1 MNPQLPAIH
10 EIWVYLSGSPL
21 LALILTL
28 SAYQAGVMIYERFDR
43 NPLANPVAIA
53 IAIVATVITLID
65 MPYAKYFE
73 GAQFVHFLLGTAT
86 VALAVPIYKGL
97 EAMRGRILPLLAALL
112 AGGATSIVSAVGIAK
127 LLGADAAIVGGFY
140 AKSVTAPIAMGVAE
154 RIDVSP
160 TLTAVFAVTTGILG
174 AILVRFV
181 MDAIGMKS
189 WWQRGFARGRRRAR
203 HRHLARLQRASRGG
217 HLREPRDGTARRAGR
232 GADSAR
238 RSSPRLVAGRRHPR
252 RGKFFSRA
260 AELFRERRIPTGLS
274 RIRSRRRWKE
284 RIWKT
289 SWSRRSPA
297 RIPPFLPCSRG
308 CMRSRRSPSGESSW
322 RACCA

>member
-28 SAYQAGVMIYERFDR
+28 SAYQAGVMIYERTDR

-97 EAMRGRILPLLAALL
+97 DALRGRIVPLLAALL
-112 AGGATSIVSAVGIAK
+112 AGGITSIVSAVGIAR

-154 RIDVSP
+154 RINVSP
-160 TLTAVFAVTTGILG
+160 TLTAVFAVSTGILG
-174 AILVRFV
+174 AILVRYV
-181 MDAIGMKS
+181 LDAVGSKA
-189 WWQRGFARGRRRAR
+189 WWQRGFALGVAA
-203 HRHLARLQRASRGG
+203 HGI
-217 HLREPRDGTARRAGR
+217 GT
-232 GADSAR
+232 
-238 RSSPRLVAGRRHPR
+238 
-252 RGKFFSRA
+252 SRA
-260 AELFRERRIPTGLS
+260 FSVHPEAGTYASLGMGLHGVLGAVLIPLAVQLM
-274 RIRSRRRWKE
+274 K
-284 RIWKT
+284 
-289 SWSRRSPA
+289 
-297 RIPPFLPCSRG
+297 
-308 CMRSRRSPSGESSW
+308 
-322 RACCA
+322 

>member
-1 MNPQLPAIH
+1 VSPQLPAIH

-28 SAYQAGVMIYERFDR
+28 SAYQAGVMVYERFDR

-127 LLGADAAIVGGFY
+127 LLGADSAIIGGFY
-140 AKSVTAPIAMGVAE
+140 AKSVTAPIAMGIAE

-189 WWQRGFARGRRRAR
+189 WWQRGFAVGVAA
-203 HRHLARLQRASRGG
+203 HGI
-217 HLREPRDGTARRAGR
+217 GT
-232 GADSAR
+232 
-238 RSSPRLVAGRRHPR
+238 
-252 RGKFFSRA
+252 SRA
-260 AELFRERRIPTGLS
+260 FSVHPEAGTYASLGMGLHGVLGAVLIPLG
-274 RIRSRRRWKE
+274 
-284 RIWKT
+284 
-289 SWSRRSPA
+289 A
-297 RIPPFLPCSRG
+297 RYLG
-308 CMRSRRSPSGESSW
+308 
-322 RACCA
+322 A